1 MEQNK
6 NNSISEEVKRRVND
20 EEQFNICLTNNY
32 AFLKIFK
39 KEENVKGFLIDLL
52 NLKEKQ
58 IKKIEIKDPFTSGE
72 NKEEKEGIL
81 DIKLT
86 LNGNKKIN
94 IEMQNTY
101 QEDWTERSLFYN
113 CRMFTEGF
121 KKGEPYWKLS
131 PCIHI
136 GILNFNMMKSPGY
149 YHKVTLRDE
158 KTNELYSRKFQFH
171 VIELKKTKTA
181 KGKARKHPLY
191 RWARLIAATTWEEV
205 AQESAGNRYMERIQE
220 EMVKMSQ
227 DERDRYLYLR
237 EEMAASDRVSQL
249 QSAENRGR
257 REGKEEGRKEG
268 IYQGKILNQIS
279 MIQKKVKKN
288 KNLEQIVDELEEP
301 MEEIKPIYDQVK
313 QHPDKT
319 AEEIYNLIN
328 NE

>member
-1 MEQNK
+1 MEQST
-6 NNSISEEVKRRVND
+6 NNPISRELKTRTTD
-20 EEQFNICLTNNY
+20 EEPFNICLTNNY

-52 NLKEKQ
+52 DFKEKQ

-121 KKGEPYWKLS
+121 KKGEPYWKLP
-131 PCIHI
+131 PCIHV

-257 REGKEEGRKEG
+257 FIE
-268 IYQGKILNQIS
+268 KISL
-279 MIQKKVKKN
+279 IQKKIQRGDSVEKIADDLMEDIVLIKKIYEIVKEN
-288 KNLEQIVDELEEP
+288 TEV
-301 MEEIKPIYDQVK
+301 
-313 QHPDKT
+313 T
-319 AEEIYNLIN
+319 ADEIYQKIN
-328 NE
+328 

>member
-1 MEQNK
+1 MEQSI
-6 NNSISEEVKRRVND
+6 NNSVNEELKIKTTD
-20 EEQFNICLTNNY
+20 EEPFNICLTNNY

-131 PCIHI
+131 PCIHV

-171 VIELKKTKTA
+171 MIELKKTKTA

-249 QSAENRGR
+249 QSAENRGVR
-257 REGKEEGRKEG
+257 AGKF
-268 IYQGKILNQIS
+268 LNQIS

-288 KNLEQIVDELEEP
+288 KNLEQIADELEESATK
-301 MEEIKPIYDQVK
+301 IRPIYDQVK

>member
-1 MEQNK
+1 MEQST
-6 NNSISEEVKRRVND
+6 NNSVSEELKIKTTD
-20 EEQFNICLTNNY
+20 EEPFNICLTNNY

-101 QEDWTERSLFYN
+101 QEDWAERSLFYN

-121 KKGEPYWKLS
+121 KKGDPYWKLS

-158 KTNELYSRKFQFH
+158 KSNELYSRKFQFH
-171 VIELKKTKTA
+171 MIELKKTKTT

-249 QSAENRGR
+249 QSAENRGGR
-257 REGKEEGRKEG
+257 AGKL
-268 IYQGKILNQIS
+268 LNQIS

-288 KNLEQIVDELEEP
+288 KNLEQIADELEESATK
-301 MEEIKPIYDQVK
+301 IRPIYDQVK
-313 QHPDKT
+313 QQPDKT
-319 AEEIYNLIN
+319 AEEIYQLLENRMYD
-328 NE
+328 

>member
-1 MEQNK
+1 MEQST
-6 NNSISEEVKRRVND
+6 NNSVSEELKIKTTD
-20 EEQFNICLTNNY
+20 EEPFNICLTNNY

-171 VIELKKTKTA
+171 VIELKKTKTT

-249 QSAENRGR
+249 QSAENRGVR
-257 REGKEEGRKEG
+257 AGKL
-268 IYQGKILNQIS
+268 LNQIS

-288 KNLEQIVDELEEP
+288 KNLEQIADELEESATK
-301 MEEIKPIYDQVK
+301 IRPIYDQVK

>member
-1 MEQNK
+1 MEQSI
-6 NNSISEEVKRRVND
+6 NNSVNEELKIKTTD
-20 EEQFNICLTNNY
+20 EEPFNICLTNNY

-131 PCIHI
+131 PCIHV

-171 VIELKKTKTA
+171 MIELKKTKTA

-249 QSAENRGR
+249 QSAENRGVR
-257 REGKEEGRKEG
+257 AGKL
-268 IYQGKILNQIS
+268 LNQIS

-288 KNLEQIVDELEEP
+288 KNLEQIADELEESATK
-301 MEEIKPIYDQVK
+301 IRPIYNQVK

>member
-1 MEQNK
+1 M
-6 NNSISEEVKRRVND
+6 
-20 EEQFNICLTNNY
+20 
-32 AFLKIFK
+32 
-39 KEENVKGFLIDLL
+39 
-52 NLKEKQ
+52 
-58 IKKIEIKDPFTSGE
+58 
-72 NKEEKEGIL
+72 
-81 DIKLT
+81 
-86 LNGNKKIN
+86 
-94 IEMQNTY
+94 
-101 QEDWTERSLFYN
+101 
-113 CRMFTEGF
+113 
-121 KKGEPYWKLS
+121 
-131 PCIHI
+131 
-136 GILNFNMMKSPGY
+136 
-149 YHKVTLRDE
+149 
-158 KTNELYSRKFQFH
+158 
-171 VIELKKTKTA
+171 IELKKTKTA

-237 EEMAASDRVSQL
+237 EAMAASDRVSQL

-257 REGKEEGRKEG
+257 REGRKEG

>member
-1 MEQNK
+1 MEQST
-6 NNSISEEVKRRVND
+6 NNSISEELKIKTTD
-20 EEQFNICLTNNY
+20 EEPFNICLTNNY

-171 VIELKKTKTA
+171 MIELKKTKTT

-249 QSAENRGR
+249 QSAENRGVR
-257 REGKEEGRKEG
+257 AGKL
-268 IYQGKILNQIS
+268 LNQIS

-288 KNLEQIVDELEEP
+288 KNLEQIADELEESATK
-301 MEEIKPIYDQVK
+301 IRPIYDQVK
-313 QHPDKT
+313 QQPDKT

>member
-1 MEQNK
+1 MEQST
-6 NNSISEEVKRRVND
+6 NNSVSEELKIKTTD
-20 EEQFNICLTNNY
+20 EEPFNICLTNNY

-101 QEDWTERSLFYN
+101 QEDWAERSLFYN

-121 KKGEPYWKLS
+121 KKGDPYWKLS

-171 VIELKKTKTA
+171 MIELKKTKTT

-249 QSAENRGR
+249 QSAENRGVR
-257 REGKEEGRKEG
+257 AGKL
-268 IYQGKILNQIS
+268 LNQIS

-288 KNLEQIVDELEEP
+288 KNLEQIADELEESATK
-301 MEEIKPIYDQVK
+301 IRPIYDQVK

-319 AEEIYNLIN
+319 AKEIYNLIN

>member
-1 MEQNK
+1 MEQST
-6 NNSISEEVKRRVND
+6 NNSVSEELKIKTTD
-20 EEQFNICLTNNY
+20 EEPFNICLTNNY

-58 IKKIEIKDPFTSGE
+58 IKKIEIKDPFISGE

-171 VIELKKTKTA
+171 MIELKKTKTT

-249 QSAENRGR
+249 QSAENRGVR
-257 REGKEEGRKEG
+257 AGKL
-268 IYQGKILNQIS
+268 LNQIS

-288 KNLEQIVDELEEP
+288 KNLEQIADELEESATK
-301 MEEIKPIYDQVK
+301 IRPIYDQVK
-313 QHPDKT
+313 QQPDKT

>member
-1 MEQNK
+1 MEQSI
-6 NNSISEEVKRRVND
+6 NNSVNEELKIKTTD
-20 EEQFNICLTNNY
+20 EEPFNICLTNNY

-101 QEDWTERSLFYN
+101 QEDWTERSLLYN

-131 PCIHI
+131 PCIHV

-171 VIELKKTKTA
+171 MIELKKTKTA

-249 QSAENRGR
+249 QSAENRGVR
-257 REGKEEGRKEG
+257 AGKL
-268 IYQGKILNQIS
+268 LNQIS

-288 KNLEQIVDELEEP
+288 KNLEQIADELEESATK
-301 MEEIKPIYDQVK
+301 IRPIYDQVK

>member
-1 MEQNK
+1 MEQSI
-6 NNSISEEVKRRVND
+6 NNSVNEELKIKTTD
-20 EEQFNICLTNNY
+20 EEPFNICLTNNY

-101 QEDWTERSLFYN
+101 QEDWAERSLFYN

-121 KKGEPYWKLS
+121 KKGDPYWKLS

-171 VIELKKTKTA
+171 MIELKKTKTT

-249 QSAENRGR
+249 QSAENRGVR
-257 REGKEEGRKEG
+257 AGKL
-268 IYQGKILNQIS
+268 LNQIS

-288 KNLEQIVDELEEP
+288 KNLEQIADELEESATK
-301 MEEIKPIYDQVK
+301 IRPIYDQVK

>member
-1 MEQNK
+1 MEQST
-6 NNSISEEVKRRVND
+6 NNSVSEELKIKTTD
-20 EEQFNICLTNNY
+20 EEPFNICLTNNY

-58 IKKIEIKDPFTSGE
+58 IKKIEIKDPFTNGE

-101 QEDWTERSLFYN
+101 QEDWAERSLFYN

-121 KKGEPYWKLS
+121 KKGDPYWKLS

-171 VIELKKTKTA
+171 MIELKKTKTT

-191 RWARLIAATTWEEV
+191 RWARLISATTWEEV

-237 EEMAASDRVSQL
+237 EAMAASDRVSQL
-249 QSAENRGR
+249 QSAENRGVR
-257 REGKEEGRKEG
+257 AGKL
-268 IYQGKILNQIS
+268 LNQIS

-288 KNLEQIVDELEEP
+288 KNLEQIADELEESATK
-301 MEEIKPIYDQVK
+301 IRPIYDQVK

>member
-1 MEQNK
+1 MTEKLKNK
-6 NNSISEEVKRRVND
+6 IND
-20 EEQFNICLTNNY
+20 EQLKIRAISDEKITVKLTNNY
-32 AFLKIFK
+32 AFQKIFK
-39 KEENVKGFLIDLL
+39 NTKIVKGFPMALL
-52 NLKEKQ
+52 DLKEYE
-58 IKKIEIKDPFTSGE
+58 IKKIEITDPFTLGE
-72 NKEEKEGIL
+72 NDEEKEGIL
-81 DIKLT
+81 DIKLI
-86 LNGNKKIN
+86 LNQNRKIN

-101 QEDWTERSLFYN
+101 QDDWTERSLFYN

-131 PCIHI
+131 PCIHV

-171 VIELKKTKTA
+171 MIELKKTKTA

-249 QSAENRGR
+249 QSAENRGVR
-257 REGKEEGRKEG
+257 AGKL
-268 IYQGKILNQIS
+268 LNQIS

-288 KNLEQIVDELEEP
+288 KNLEQIADELEESATK
-301 MEEIKPIYDQVK
+301 IRPIYDQVK

>member
-1 MEQNK
+1 
-6 NNSISEEVKRRVND
+6 
-20 EEQFNICLTNNY
+20 
-32 AFLKIFK
+32 
-39 KEENVKGFLIDLL
+39 
-52 NLKEKQ
+52 
-58 IKKIEIKDPFTSGE
+58 
-72 NKEEKEGIL
+72 
-81 DIKLT
+81 
-86 LNGNKKIN
+86 
-94 IEMQNTY
+94 
-101 QEDWTERSLFYN
+101 
-113 CRMFTEGF
+113 
-121 KKGEPYWKLS
+121 
-131 PCIHI
+131 
-136 GILNFNMMKSPGY
+136 MKSPGY

-191 RWARLIAATTWEEV
+191 RWARLIAATTWKEV

-257 REGKEEGRKEG
+257 REGRKEGKEEGRKEG
-268 IYQGKILNQIS
+268 IYQGKILTQIS

-288 KNLEQIVDELEEP
+288 KNLEQIVDELEEL
-301 MEEIKPIYDQVK
+301 MEEIRPIYDQVK

-319 AEEIYNLIN
+319 AEEIYQLLENRMYD
-328 NE
+328 

>member
-1 MEQNK
+1 MEQST
-6 NNSISEEVKRRVND
+6 NNSVSEELKIKTTD
-20 EEQFNICLTNNY
+20 EEPFNICLTNNY

-101 QEDWTERSLFYN
+101 QEDWAERSLFYN

-121 KKGEPYWKLS
+121 KKGDPYWKLS

-171 VIELKKTKTA
+171 MIELKKTKTT

-205 AQESAGNRYMERIQE
+205 AQESVGNRYMERIQE

-249 QSAENRGR
+249 QSAENRGVR
-257 REGKEEGRKEG
+257 AGKL
-268 IYQGKILNQIS
+268 LNQIS

-288 KNLEQIVDELEEP
+288 KNLEQIADELEESATK
-301 MEEIKPIYDQVK
+301 IRPIYDQVK

>member
-1 MEQNK
+1 MEQNE
-6 NNSISEEVKRRVND
+6 NNFISEEVKRRVTD
-20 EEQFNICLTNNY
+20 EESFNICLTNNY

-171 VIELKKTKTA
+171 MIELKKTKTT

-191 RWARLIAATTWEEV
+191 RWARLIGATTWEEV

-249 QSAENRGR
+249 QSAENRGVR
-257 REGKEEGRKEG
+257 VGKL
-268 IYQGKILNQIS
+268 LNQIS

-288 KNLEQIVDELEEP
+288 KNLEQIADELEESATK
-301 MEEIKPIYDQVK
+301 IRPIYDQVK

>member
-1 MEQNK
+1 MEQST
-6 NNSISEEVKRRVND
+6 NNSVSEELKIKTTD
-20 EEQFNICLTNNY
+20 EEPFNICLTNNY

-101 QEDWTERSLFYN
+101 QEDWAERSLFYN

-121 KKGEPYWKLS
+121 KKGDPYWKLS

-171 VIELKKTKTA
+171 MIELKKTKTT

-249 QSAENRGR
+249 QSAENRGVR
-257 REGKEEGRKEG
+257 VGKL
-268 IYQGKILNQIS
+268 LNQIS

-288 KNLEQIVDELEEP
+288 KNLEQIADELEESATK
-301 MEEIKPIYDQVK
+301 IRPIYDQVK

>member
-1 MEQNK
+1 MIRKED
-6 NNSISEEVKRRVND
+6 SFCEESS
-20 EEQFNICLTNNY
+20 F
-32 AFLKIFK
+32 
-39 KEENVKGFLIDLL
+39 
-52 NLKEKQ
+52 
-58 IKKIEIKDPFTSGE
+58 
-72 NKEEKEGIL
+72 
-81 DIKLT
+81 
-86 LNGNKKIN
+86 
-94 IEMQNTY
+94 
-101 QEDWTERSLFYN
+101 
-113 CRMFTEGF
+113 
-121 KKGEPYWKLS
+121 
-131 PCIHI
+131 
-136 GILNFNMMKSPGY
+136 
-149 YHKVTLRDE
+149 
-158 KTNELYSRKFQFH
+158 FQFH

-191 RWARLIAATTWEEV
+191 RWARLIAATTWKEV

-319 AEEIYNLIN
+319 AEEIYQLLENRMYD
-328 NE
+328 

>member
-1 MEQNK
+1 MEQST
-6 NNSISEEVKRRVND
+6 NNSVSEELKIKTTD
-20 EEQFNICLTNNY
+20 EEPFNICLTNNY

-101 QEDWTERSLFYN
+101 QEDWAERSLFYN

-131 PCIHI
+131 PCIHV

-171 VIELKKTKTA
+171 MIELKKTKTT

-205 AQESAGNRYMERIQE
+205 AKESAGNRYMERIQE

-249 QSAENRGR
+249 QSAENRGVR
-257 REGKEEGRKEG
+257 VGKL
-268 IYQGKILNQIS
+268 LNQIS

-288 KNLEQIVDELEEP
+288 KNLEQIADELEESATK
-301 MEEIKPIYDQVK
+301 IRLIYDQVK

-319 AEEIYNLIN
+319 VEEIYNLIN

>member
-1 MEQNK
+1 MEQNE
-6 NNSISEEVKRRVND
+6 NNFISEEVKRRVTD
-20 EEQFNICLTNNY
+20 EESFNICLTNNY

-171 VIELKKTKTA
+171 MIELKKTKTT

-249 QSAENRGR
+249 QSAENRGVR
-257 REGKEEGRKEG
+257 AGKL
-268 IYQGKILNQIS
+268 LNQIS

-288 KNLEQIVDELEEP
+288 KNLEQIADELEESATK
-301 MEEIKPIYDQVK
+301 IRPIYDQVK

>member
-1 MEQNK
+1 MEQST
-6 NNSISEEVKRRVND
+6 NNSVSEELKIKTTD
-20 EEQFNICLTNNY
+20 EEPFNICLTNNY

-101 QEDWTERSLFYN
+101 QEDWAERSLFYN

-121 KKGEPYWKLS
+121 KKGDPYWKLS

-237 EEMAASDRVSQL
+237 EAMAASDRVSQL
-249 QSAENRGR
+249 QSAENRGVR
-257 REGKEEGRKEG
+257 AGKL
-268 IYQGKILNQIS
+268 LNQIS

-288 KNLEQIVDELEEP
+288 KNLEQIADELEESATK
-301 MEEIKPIYDQVK
+301 IRLIYDQVK

>member
-1 MEQNK
+1 MEQNE
-6 NNSISEEVKRRVND
+6 NNFISEEVKRRVTD
-20 EEQFNICLTNNY
+20 EESFNICLTNNY

-101 QEDWTERSLFYN
+101 QEDWAERSLFYN

-121 KKGEPYWKLS
+121 KKGDPYWKLS

-171 VIELKKTKTA
+171 MIELKKTKTT

-249 QSAENRGR
+249 QSAENRGVR
-257 REGKEEGRKEG
+257 AGKL
-268 IYQGKILNQIS
+268 LNQIS

-288 KNLEQIVDELEEP
+288 KNLEQIADELEESATK
-301 MEEIKPIYDQVK
+301 IRPIYDQVK